1 MTTLG
6 DLYESLHGL
15 APFDLQE
22 DYDNSGIIVGSFDM
36 EVKGIMISLD
46 ATPEVIE
53 DARANGCNIVLS
65 HHPIVFRGLK
75 RFNGSN
81 YVERAVMM
89 AIKYNIAL
97 IAIHTNL
104 DNVLTN
110 GVNTKIADK
119 LGIRDYDA
127 LRLKESR
134 HSDYEAGAGLIGFLE
149 EPMQTKAFLKMVKKT
164 MAVGCLKYTE
174 IVKDEVHKIA
184 VCGGSG
190 LFLLQDA
197 INQNADVFI
206 TSDVKYHEFFDANGK
221 IILADIGHF
230 ESEQFTIE
238 LLFEFI
244 KKNFSIFAPHYTKV
258 NTNPVKYL

>member
-1 MTTLG
+1 MTTVRE
-6 DLYESLHGL
+6 LYESLHGL

-22 DYDNSGIIVGSFDM
+22 DYDNSGIIVGSYDK
-36 EVKGIMISLD
+36 EVKGIIISLD

-53 DARANGCNIVLS
+53 EARERGCNVVLS

-75 RFNGSN
+75 RFNGNN
-81 YVERAVMM
+81 YVERAVIM
-89 AIKYNIAL
+89 AIKYDIAL

-104 DNVLTN
+104 DNVLAN

-127 LRLKESR
+127 LRPKETT
-134 HSDYEAGAGLIGFLE
+134 HTDYEVGSGLIGYLE
-149 EPMQTKAFLKMVKKT
+149 EPVETTAFLKMVKKKMGT
-164 MAVGCLKYTE
+164 NCLRHTE
-174 IVKDEVHKIA
+174 IVSKKVHKIA
-184 VCGGSG
+184 VCGGAG
-190 LFLLQDA
+190 KFLLADA
-197 INQNADVFI
+197 IRQKADVFI
-206 TSDVKYHEFFDANGK
+206 TSDVKYHEFFDADGK

-238 LLFEFI
+238 LLYEFI